1 MKNKLSA
8 ILFSS
13 LVGFTFS
20 SMAAASVTFSD
31 STFNLSDYSISTYQ
45 TGGADIT
52 VSQTLAGGNP
62 GAALQVDTHIPA
74 SSNQIFYTT
83 EYLINT
89 TFQYDP
95 SLQGPID
102 SIEFTYDAY
111 AALSR
116 PASDAIA
123 VVLTQGGNIYSYVEV
138 ISGPTLGGT
147 FETVHAAGLKAADF
161 SLITDLKNITAV
173 DPTQHP
179 DFASGVLGFGVPGF
193 YYVSGFFGVPD
204 ISSVLKV
211 DNLSFTISAVPEPE
225 TYAMLVAGLGL
236 VGFLGRRK
244 NQHRSSEKLS

>member
-1 MKNKLSA
+1 MKKKLSA

-13 LVGFTFS
+13 LVGLTFS

-31 STFNLSDYSISTYQ
+31 GTFNLSDYSISTYQ

-52 VSQTLAGGNP
+52 VSQTLVGGNP

-74 SSNQIFYTT
+74 TAVSAFYTT
-83 EYLINT
+83 EYLVNK

-95 SLQGPID
+95 SLQGAID

-111 AALSR
+111 GAISR
-116 PASDAIA
+116 PASHAVA
-123 VVLTQGGNIYSYVEV
+123 VVLTQGGNIYSYVDV
-138 ISGPTLGGT
+138 ISDPTLGGT
-147 FETVHAAGLKAADF
+147 YVTAHAAGLKATDF

-179 DFASGVLGFGVPGF
+179 SFSSGTLGFGIPGF
-193 YYVSGFFGVPD
+193 LYGNGFFGIPD
-204 ISSVLKV
+204 TSSVVKF

-225 TYAMLVAGLGL
+225 TYAMLLAGLGL
-236 VGFLGRRK
+236 IGFVGCRK
-244 NQHRSSEKLS
+244 NKLLHQQG

>member
-1 MKNKLSA
+1 MKKKLFA

-13 LVGFTFS
+13 LIGCIVSG
-20 SMAAASVTFSD
+20 MAAANVTFSD
-31 STFNLSDYSISTYQ
+31 STFNLSDYSISKYQ

-74 SSNQIFYTT
+74 TAVSAFYTT
-83 EYLINT
+83 EYLVNN

-95 SLQGPID
+95 SLQGAID

-111 AALSR
+111 GAISR
-116 PASDAIA
+116 PASHAVA
-123 VVLTQGGNIYSYVEV
+123 VVLTQGGNIYSYVNV

-147 FETVHAAGLKAADF
+147 FATAHAVGLKAEDF

-179 DFASGVLGFGVPGF
+179 SFSSGTLGFGIPGF
-193 YYVSGFFGVPD
+193 LYANGFFGVPD
-204 ISSVLKV
+204 TSSVFKV
-211 DNLSFTISAVPEPE
+211 DNLTFTVSAVPEPE
-225 TYAMLVAGLGL
+225 TYAMLLAGLWL
-236 VGFLGRRK
+236 LGWRLRRA
-244 NQHRSSEKLS
+244 